1 MGTHPIFESDFDC
14 LTDHLSDFVIMV
26 RMNVLADALKNIC
39 NAEKRG
45 KRQVL
50 IRPASRVKSR
60 PCSTS
65 QRMPHTPLRCLPT
78 SPPVVSLV
86 PSPSPLSTPS
96 ITPVLVLPT
105 TPRVRTVR
113 DNTMVSSMSTRRPS
127 PPMVLVV
134 STEVSPSL
142 VSVSSST
149 EVFTSVSTILSSQS
163 SLVKVVPSWP
173 PSLSAGLL
181 LLSLV
186 LLPTQLIPS
195 DVV

>member
-1 MGTHPIFESDFDC
+1 MGTSP
-14 LTDHLSDFVIMV
+14 
-26 RMNVLADALKNIC
+26 
-39 NAEKRG
+39 
-45 KRQVL
+45 
-50 IRPASRVKSR
+50 SRVKSR

-78 SPPVVSLV
+78 LPPVVSLV

-105 TPRVRTVR
+105 TPRGRTVR
-113 DNTMVSSMSTRRPS
+113 DNQMVSLMSTRRPS
-127 PPMVLVV
+127 PPTVLAV
-134 STEVSPSL
+134 STEVLPSP

-149 EVFTSVSTILSSQS
+149 EGFTSVSTILSSQS
-163 SLVKVVPSWP
+163 SLVKVVPSWL
-173 PSLSAGLL
+173 PSPSAGLL

-186 LLPTQLIPS
+186 LLPPQLIPS